1 MTNRRYFILKAVI
14 TFATKSTKRERRNFQ
29 KKSKDSL
36 LTSDEASSG
45 GGGSASTSL
54 KVNSEDVAATDDQ
67 ISGAPRS
74 AVLQACTLTSG
85 LLLAGGLLL
94 RQVNAVVLQHPELF
108 RIPDSLLF
116 FLAEFHMIKMTDCL
130 LQASHLASLNGWPIS
145 DPTDVSC
152 KFFFHL
158 CE

>member
-1 MTNRRYFILKAVI
+1 MHMTYRRYFILKAVI
-14 TFATKSTKRERRNFQ
+14 TFATKSTKRERRKFQ

-67 ISGAPRS
+67 ISGAPRT
-74 AVLQACTLTSG
+74 AVLQACTITSG

-116 FLAEFHMIKMTDCL
+116 FF
-130 LQASHLASLNGWPIS
+130 GWIS
-145 DPTDVSC
+145 YDKNDWLSTAGITPCIFKWMANFWSYRC
-152 KFFFHL
+152 FM
-158 CE
+158 

>member
-1 MTNRRYFILKAVI
+1 MTYRRYFILKAVI

-54 KVNSEDVAATDDQ
+54 KVNSDDVAATDDQ
-67 ISGAPRS
+67 ISGAPRT
-74 AVLQACTLTSG
+74 AVLQACTITSG

-116 FLAEFHMIKMTDCL
+116 FW
-130 LQASHLASLNGWPIS
+130 LNFI
-145 DPTDVSC
+145 
-152 KFFFHL
+152 
-158 CE
+158 